1 MTFSIAFAAGVTP
14 TKWTRAWAERR
25 PDQPL
30 EVFRTTPDEQSAVLR
45 DGRAQVSIVRLPIDE
60 HDLSLIALYREI
72 PVVVAAK
79 DHFIADADSLL
90 VADLADEHLLQDP
103 DAVPEWRDVATE
115 VREGI
120 RRPLAA
126 VRDMDETM
134 ELVAAGVGIV
144 IVPHSIAR
152 LHSRKDLVS
161 RPVEDVAESQ
171 VSLAWLAAETTEDIE
186 EFIGIVRGRTKASS
200 RVDSVACRRR
210 EGQEGEEDRQGQGRR
225 EGVARRRREG
235 KARRGQ
241 EDPVRARPHPQ
252 HREPQARQ
260 AHRPLSRAARAGSG
274 SGSGSG
280 CRARPSHPPRL
291 VLRAPTAPLR
301 ARHAWREA
309 AQLAR
314 GPTRLA
320 RSGATGARSR
330 QRSGCRAQAGATGC
344 RRTVLSLSGA
354 LRRGSPR

>member
-30 EVFRTTPDEQSAVLR
+30 EVFRTMPDEQSAVLH
-45 DGRAQVSIVRLPIDE
+45 DGRAQVSIVRLPVDE

-115 VREGI
+115 VRDGI

-200 RVDSVACRRR
+200 RVDSVPA
-210 EGQEGEEDRQGQGRR
+210 GGEKVKKEKKTD
-225 EGVARRRREG
+225 
-235 KARRGQ
+235 KAK
-241 EDPVRARPHPQ
+241 
-252 HREPQARQ
+252 
-260 AHRPLSRAARAGSG
+260 AAAK
-274 SGSGSG
+274 
-280 CRARPSHPPRL
+280 
-291 VLRAPTAPLR
+291 
-301 ARHAWREA
+301 
-309 AQLAR
+309 
-314 GPTRLA
+314 
-320 RSGATGARSR
+320 
-330 QRSGCRAQAGATGC
+330 
-344 RRTVLSLSGA
+344 A
-354 LRRGSPR
+354 LRVAAAKAKPAVAKKTQSAPGRTRSTANLKLGKRTGR